1 MSKAPTARLDR
12 LLANLGYGSRKE
24 VQSLVAAGLVK
35 LDGAILPKAD
45 QHVAVTADLKK
56 RMLVD
61 GLPLDPP
68 PPLTLIMHKPLG
80 VVCSHREPGHSVY
93 DLLPRRWSRRDP
105 AISTIGRLD
114 KETSGLLLL
123 TDDGGLLHRIIS
135 PKANIV
141 KRYLVS
147 LENPLCGDELHI
159 FASGNMLLEG
169 ETKPLLPAILEKIA
183 ANRCWLTVAEGRY
196 HQVRR
201 MFTATGNHV
210 VALHRDRI
218 GGLELPENLE
228 AGAFR
233 FLTDAELGLVMA
245 TDKISGTPPSSSALN
260 A

>member
-1 MSKAPTARLDR
+1 LNKLPPVSKVQTARLDR

-24 VQSLVAAGLVK
+24 VQWLVAEGLVT
-35 LDGAILPKAD
+35 LDGAILTKAD
-45 QHVAVTADLKK
+45 QRLAVIADLKD

-61 GLPLDPP
+61 GVPLDPP
-68 PPLTLIMHKPLG
+68 PPLTLVMHKPLG
-80 VVCSHREPGHSVY
+80 VVCSHRESGRSVY
-93 DLLPRRWSRRDP
+93 DLLPPRWSRRDP
-105 AISTIGRLD
+105 AISTVGRLD

-135 PKANIV
+135 PKAKIS

-147 LENPLCGDELHI
+147 LENPLRGDEADM
-159 FASGNMLLEG
+159 FASGNMLIEG

-183 ANRCWLTVAEGRY
+183 PNRCWLTISEGRY

-210 VALHRDRI
+210 AALHRDRI
-218 GGLELPENLE
+218 GSLDLPEKLE

-233 FLTDAELGLVMA
+233 YLTDAEFGLVM
-245 TDKISGTPPSSSALN
+245 N
-260 A
+260 YE